1 MSVELTYTDSIRLV
15 KPVVDMYGSEKIGD
29 IETVACIFI
38 TRTGTNHSNNQ
49 DSITT
54 EASLYIDHTNSFV
67 LSNSNRLEEFLV
79 ISNRFGSNDGDS
91 WYKIV
96 NVSIGMDKL
105 LNNQVDHI
113 KLSLKKTVGIS
124 YVS

>member
-15 KPVVDMYGSEKIGD
+15 KPVVDMYGAQKISS

-38 TRTGTNHSNNQ
+38 TRTGASHSANR
-49 DSITT
+49 DEIITD
-54 EASLYIDHTNSFV
+54 ASLYIDHENSFV
-67 LSNSNRLEEFLV
+67 LANSDRLEEYLV
-79 ISNRFGSNDGDS
+79 ISNRFGSSDGDS
-91 WYKIV
+91 WYKIT

-105 LNNQVDHI
+105 LENQVDHI